1 MKKLRK
7 MDEMELFIAAK
18 ALKFAY
24 FYTIIF
30 LFVWTLINYFIYNKF
45 SSIAFFLFITQNLI
59 FIFTKMYFEKKLN
72 SNNEQ

>member
-18 ALKFAY
+18 SLKFAY

-30 LFVWTLINYFIYNKF
+30 LFIWTLVHYFIYKTF
-45 SSIAFFLFITQNLI
+45 SSVAFFLFTTQNLI
-59 FIFTKMYFEKKLN
+59 FIFTKMYFEKN
-72 SNNEQ
+72 FRAPNEK